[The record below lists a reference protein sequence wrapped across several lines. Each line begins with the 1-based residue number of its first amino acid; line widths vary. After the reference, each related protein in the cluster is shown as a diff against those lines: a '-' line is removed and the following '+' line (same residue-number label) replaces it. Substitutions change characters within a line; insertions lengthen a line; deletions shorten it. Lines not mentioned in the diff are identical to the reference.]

1 MPVTTTPCLLPE
13 TVSGDVNDDGIVS
26 AADFLK
32 LVQHILNPEKQI
44 NSKKSDMNGD
54 EKIDLADAVEL
65 KMLFLG

>member
-32 LVQHILNPEKQI
+32 LVQYIINPEKRI
-44 NSKKSDMNGD
+44 SLKTSDMNGD
-54 EKIDLADAVEL
+54 GKINSADAVEL
-65 KMLFLG
+65 KILFLG

>member
-13 TVSGDVNDDGIVS
+13 TVSGDVNDDGILS

-44 NSKKSDMNGD
+44 NSKNQ
-54 EKIDLADAVEL
+54 I
-65 KMLFLG
+65 